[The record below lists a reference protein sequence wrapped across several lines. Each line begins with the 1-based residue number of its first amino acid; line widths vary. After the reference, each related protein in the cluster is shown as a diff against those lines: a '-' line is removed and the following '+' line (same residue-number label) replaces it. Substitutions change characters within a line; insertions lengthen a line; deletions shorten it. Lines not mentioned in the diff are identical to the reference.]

1 MEVKVM
7 SEEKEKQWLH
17 NQYAD
22 LSADPAPIENWLLE
36 NGDSQEFDSMMLELL
51 ESTEY
56 FDPVSSSQG
65 YSRFKTRVKEHEKSV
80 RKQKLCKLLRC
91 SERIAAFLLLPLAAL
106 MFYVGGKKS
115 DVKWIEANT
124 SAGQKLEVV
133 LPDGSEMTLGPASK
147 LIYPSAFIG
156 EERKVFLMGAV
167 YADIETD
174 AKRPFV
180 VSAGHLDVI
189 VHGTEFQLNSYDSD
203 SEVEVAL
210 VEGSVQLYNKSD
222 HRDVVMRPGDIVCYD
237 KATGNF
243 IRKNFAAGYYK
254 DILDGGGFQFVN
266 QRFGDIAACLE
277 RHFGVTI
284 HIDDASIAEERY
296 FASFIN
302 DESVDDILNVLNAQD
317 FMSIIRKGKIIYI
330 TRKD

>member
-1 MEVKVM
+1 MESFKKLYNDATADA
-7 SEEKEKQWLH
+7 SLIEKF
-17 NQYAD
+17 
-22 LSADPAPIENWLLE
+22 LLE
-36 NGDSQEFDSMMLELL
+36 NHADPELDTMMLELL

-65 YSRFKTRVKEHEKSV
+65 YSLFKTRIREHEKSV
-80 RKQKLCKLLRC
+80 RKQKFCKMLRY

-106 MFYVGGKKS
+106 MFYIGGKKS
-115 DVKWIEANT
+115 DVEWIEANT
-124 SAGQKLEVV
+124 SAGQKLEIV
-133 LPDGSEMTLGPASK
+133 LPDGSEMTLGPSSK
-147 LIYPSAFIG
+147 LIYPTDFIG
-156 EERKVFLMGAV
+156 RERKVFLMGAA

-174 AKRPFV
+174 TQRPFV
-180 VSAGHLDVI
+180 VSAGSLDVI

-222 HRDVVMRPGDIVCYD
+222 HRDVMMRPGDIVCYD

-254 DILDGGGFQFVN
+254 DILDDGGFQFVN

-277 RHFGVTI
+277 RYFGVTI
-284 HIDDASIAEERY
+284 YIDDATISEERY

-302 DESVDDILNVLNAQD
+302 DESVDDILDVLNAQD
-317 FMSIIRKGKIIYI
+317 FMKIIRKGKVIYI

>member
-1 MEVKVM
+1 MKLYDDNMESFKKLYNDAAADA
-7 SEEKEKQWLH
+7 SLIEKF
-17 NQYAD
+17 
-22 LSADPAPIENWLLE
+22 LLE
-36 NGDSQEFDSMMLELL
+36 NHADPELDTMMLELL

-65 YSRFKTRVKEHEKSV
+65 YSLFKTRIREHEKSV
-80 RKQKLCKLLRC
+80 RKQKFCKMLRY
-91 SERIAAFLLLPLAAL
+91 SERIAAFLLLPIAVL
-106 MFYVGGKKS
+106 MFYMGGKKS
-115 DVKWIEANT
+115 DVEWIEANT
-124 SAGQKLEVV
+124 SAGQKLEIV
-133 LPDGSEMTLGPASK
+133 LPDGSEMTLGPTSK
-147 LIYPSAFIG
+147 LIYPSAFLG
-156 EERKVFLMGAV
+156 EERKVFVMGAV

-180 VSAGHLDVI
+180 VSAGNLDVI

-203 SEVEVAL
+203 TEVEVAL

-222 HRDVVMRPGDIVCYD
+222 HRDVMMRPGDIVCYD
-237 KATGNF
+237 KSTGNF

-254 DILDGGGFQFVN
+254 DILDDGGFQFVN

-284 HIDDASIAEERY
+284 YIDDATISEERY

-317 FMSIIRKGKIIYI
+317 FMKIIRKGKVIYI

>member
-1 MEVKVM
+1 MKDDM
-7 SEEKEKQWLH
+7 DSLKKL
-17 NQYAD
+17 YGDIDAD
-22 LSADPAPIENWLLE
+22 AALIGKILLE
-36 NGDSQEFDSMMLELL
+36 NDENPELDTMMLELL

-65 YSRFKTRVKEHEKSV
+65 YSRFKIRIKEYEKSV
-80 RKQKLCKLLRC
+80 RKQKFCKAVRI
-91 SERIAAFLLLPLAAL
+91 SERVAAFLLLPLSAL
-106 MFYVGGKKS
+106 MFYLGEKKS
-115 DVKWIEANT
+115 DVEWIEANT
-124 SAGQKLEVV
+124 SAGQRLEVM
-133 LPDGSEMTLGPASK
+133 LPDGSGMTLGPSSK

-156 EERKVFLMGAV
+156 SERKVFVLGSV

-180 VSAGHLDVI
+180 VSSGNLDVI
-189 VHGTEFQLNSYDSD
+189 VHGTEFQLNSYDRD

-210 VEGSVQLYNKSD
+210 VEGSVQLHNKSD
-222 HRDVVMRPGDIVCYD
+222 HRDVMMRPGDIVCYD
-237 KATGNF
+237 KSTGNF

-254 DILDGGGFQFVN
+254 DILESGGFQFVN

-284 HIDDASIAEERY
+284 HIDDAAIAEERY

-302 DESVDDILNVLNAQD
+302 DESVDDILDVLNAQD
-317 FMSIIRKGKIIYI
+317 YMNIVRKGKIIYI
-330 TRKD
+330 TRKN

>member
-1 MEVKVM
+1 MKLYEDNMESFK
-7 SEEKEKQWLH
+7 KLY
-17 NQYAD
+17 NDAAAD
-22 LSADPAPIENWLLE
+22 VSLIERFLLE
-36 NGDSQEFDSMMLELL
+36 NHANPELDTMMLELL

-80 RKQKLCKLLRC
+80 RKQKICKALRY

-106 MFYVGGKKS
+106 MFHIGSQKS
-115 DVKWIEANT
+115 DVEWIEANT

-180 VSAGHLDVI
+180 VSAGNLDVI

-254 DILDGGGFQFVN
+254 DILDCGGFQFVN

>member
-1 MEVKVM
+1 MKLYEDNMESFK
-7 SEEKEKQWLH
+7 KLY
-17 NQYAD
+17 NDAAAD
-22 LSADPAPIENWLLE
+22 VSLIERFLLE
-36 NGDSQEFDSMMLELL
+36 NHANPELDTMMLELL

-80 RKQKLCKLLRC
+80 RKQKICKALRY

-106 MFYVGGKKS
+106 MFYIGAQKS
-115 DVKWIEANT
+115 DVEWIEANT

-156 EERKVFLMGAV
+156 EKRKVFLMGAV

-180 VSAGHLDVI
+180 VSAGNLDVI

-203 SEVEVAL
+203 TEVEVAL

-284 HIDDASIAEERY
+284 HIDDTTIADERY

>member
-1 MEVKVM
+1 MESFKKLYNDAAADA
-7 SEEKEKQWLH
+7 SLIEKF
-17 NQYAD
+17 
-22 LSADPAPIENWLLE
+22 LLE
-36 NGDSQEFDSMMLELL
+36 NHADPELDTMMLELL

-65 YSRFKTRVKEHEKSV
+65 YSLFKTRIREHEKSV
-80 RKQKLCKLLRC
+80 RKQKFRKVLRY
-91 SERIAAFLLLPLAAL
+91 SERIAAFLLLPIAVL
-106 MFYVGGKKS
+106 MFYMGGKKS
-115 DVKWIEANT
+115 DVEWIEANT
-124 SAGQKLEVV
+124 SAGQKLEIV
-133 LPDGSEMTLGPASK
+133 LPDGSEMTLGPTSK

-156 EERKVFLMGAV
+156 GERKVFLMGAV

-180 VSAGHLDVI
+180 VSAGNLDVI

-203 SEVEVAL
+203 TEVEVAL

-222 HRDVVMRPGDIVCYD
+222 HRDVMMRPGDIVCYD
-237 KATGNF
+237 KSTGNF

-254 DILDGGGFQFVN
+254 DILDDGGFQFVN

-284 HIDDASIAEERY
+284 HIDDTAIAEERY

-317 FMSIIRKGKIIYI
+317 FMRIIRKGKIIYI
-330 TRKD
+330 TRKN

>member
-1 MEVKVM
+1 MKLYDDNMESFKKLYNDATADA
-7 SEEKEKQWLH
+7 SLIEKF
-17 NQYAD
+17 
-22 LSADPAPIENWLLE
+22 LLE
-36 NGDSQEFDSMMLELL
+36 NHADPELDTMMLELL

-65 YSRFKTRVKEHEKSV
+65 YSLFKTRIREHEKSV
-80 RKQKLCKLLRC
+80 RKQKFCKMLRY

-106 MFYVGGKKS
+106 MFYIGGKKS
-115 DVKWIEANT
+115 DVEWIEANT
-124 SAGQKLEVV
+124 SAGQKLEIV
-133 LPDGSEMTLGPASK
+133 LPDGSEMTLGPSSK
-147 LIYPSAFIG
+147 LIYPTDFIG
-156 EERKVFLMGAV
+156 RERKVFLMGAA

-174 AKRPFV
+174 TQRPFV
-180 VSAGHLDVI
+180 VSAGSLDVI

-222 HRDVVMRPGDIVCYD
+222 HRDVMMRPGDIVCYD

-254 DILDGGGFQFVN
+254 DILDDGGFQFVN

-277 RHFGVTI
+277 RYFGVTI
-284 HIDDASIAEERY
+284 YIDDATISEERY

-302 DESVDDILNVLNAQD
+302 DESVDDILDVLNAQD
-317 FMSIIRKGKIIYI
+317 FMKIIRKGKVIYI